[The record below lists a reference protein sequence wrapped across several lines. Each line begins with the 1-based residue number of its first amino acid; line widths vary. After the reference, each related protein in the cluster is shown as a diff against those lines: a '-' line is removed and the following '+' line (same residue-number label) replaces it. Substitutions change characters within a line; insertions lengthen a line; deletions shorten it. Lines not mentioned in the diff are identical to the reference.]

1 MNRIYQ
7 LFRQAYTR
15 GHFATLSGTA
25 TREEFW
31 YFAFCQTLIGWILG
45 FILTVFS
52 WFGALS
58 MFLDNDGVPFSLIVV
73 GILALIYVVFFLVSL
88 IPTISLTV
96 RRYHDAGLSGY
107 VFGAILLGMLI
118 CAVVGIYEVASA
130 ISMGMYAPMMNE
142 TGFGTAVVFM
152 LLSYLAFIAHMIILA
167 LPSKPAEENPLVPS
181 TPEAA

>member
-31 YFAFCQTLIGWILG
+31 YFAFGQILIGWIAG
-45 FILTVFS
+45 FIATVFS
-52 WFGALS
+52 WLGVAS
-58 MFLDNDGVPFSLIVV
+58 MFSYSDGTPISLIFTGLVV
-73 GILALIYVVFFLVSL
+73 LAYIIFLLISI
-88 IPTISLTV
+88 IPGFCLTI

-118 CAVVGIYEVASA
+118 CAVVCIYEVASA
-130 ISMGMYAPMMNE
+130 ISTGMYAPMMNK

-152 LLSYLAFIAHMIILA
+152 LLSHLAFIAHMIILV
-167 LPSKPAEENPLVPS
+167 LPSKPAEENPFVPS
-181 TPEAA
+181 TPEVA